1 MYVIPEKVDSLPH
14 HLLRKCCKRF
24 KLALKQIA
32 APVGKSLQQAVAAG
46 LFICQVLS
54 SLLSIAAHSCSAESK
69 RSHSAASSAGTVN
82 VMPATGLPIYALHN
96 YVTHITLV
104 MFITVDCSIKLPAL
118 EELHFQ
124 VHVCS
129 HSFEYSPCLLFS

>member
-1 MYVIPEKVDSLPH
+1 MNSLPH
-14 HLLRKCCKRF
+14 YLLGRKCCKRF
-24 KLALKQIA
+24 KSVLKQMA
-32 APVGKSLQQAVAAG
+32 APVAKSLQQAVVAG

-82 VMPATGLPIYALHN
+82 VMAATCLPKYASHN

-104 MFITVDCSIKLPAL
+104 LFITVNCSVKLPAL

-124 VHVCS
+124 VHLCCESFECS
-129 HSFEYSPCLLFS
+129 HCLHFG

>member
-1 MYVIPEKVDSLPH
+1 MIPEKVDSLSH
-14 HLLRKCCKRF
+14 HLLGRKCCKRF
-24 KLALKQIA
+24 KLVLKQMA
-32 APVGKSLQQAVAAG
+32 APVAKSLQQAVAAG

-69 RSHSAASSAGTVN
+69 RSHSAASLAGTVN
-82 VMPATGLPIYALHN
+82 VMPATGLPKYVLHN

-104 MFITVDCSIKLPAL
+104 MFITVECRVKLPAL

-124 VHVCS
+124 VHLCCESFECS
-129 HSFEYSPCLLFS
+129 HCLHFG